1 MQMLTDGRHL
11 IQRPGPELEA
21 SSVDPR
27 NPMTTVGFMRQLYK
41 FLDNILHFSR
51 HLIRTDSAS
60 GKIIHVFAM
69 V

>member
-27 NPMTTVGFMRQLYK
+27 NPITIVGFMRRLYK
-41 FLDNILHFSR
+41 FLDIILYFLL
-51 HLIRTDSAS
+51 HLIRTDSVS
-60 GKIIHVFAM
+60 RKINSFFAM